1 MPKAPVLGGRLP
13 VSSAVQLGFGL
24 KRDSGSAHRQEA
36 KNGHTQEGSTG
47 LPLRNHAREAPLPS
61 VMQEAEHG
69 CEVHRVTINGN
80 GRTEGGFPVSAGILF
95 GLGLGGFFD
104 GIVLHQLLQ
113 WHHLVT
119 SAGYPPDSVEN
130 LKVNTFWD
138 GVFHAG
144 TYVFTMLGLYILWR
158 YSRKNHVRWSGKLL
172 PGTFLMG
179 FGIFNLVE
187 GLINH
192 NLLGLHHV
200 NETVP
205 REQWI
210 YWDIG
215 FLVWGAAMLIGG
227 WLLLRAGRRDTA
239 ARR

>member
-1 MPKAPVLGGRLP
+1 M
-13 VSSAVQLGFGL
+13 QHEN
-24 KRDSGSAHRQEA
+24 RDPQS
-36 KNGHTQEGSTG
+36 
-47 LPLRNHAREAPLPS
+47 
-61 VMQEAEHG
+61 
-69 CEVHRVTINGN
+69 
-80 GRTEGGFPVSAGILF
+80 FPVAAGVLL

-144 TYVFTMLGLYILWR
+144 TYLFTVLGLLILWR
-158 YSRKNHVRWSGKLL
+158 RSRGRHLRWSGRLL
-172 PGTFLMG
+172 PGSILIG
-179 FGIFNLVE
+179 FGLFNGVE
-187 GLINH
+187 GVISH
-192 NLLGLHHV
+192 QLLGLHHV

-205 REQWI
+205 PELWI

-215 FLVWGAAMLIGG
+215 FLAWGAAMLVGG
-227 WLLLRAGRRDTA
+227 WLLVRSGQRLTQRSTDV
-239 ARR
+239 